1 MFKLEEEPKKGSQNQ
16 PISEI
21 DESQTSQVSSALDG
35 SNGSGKFNESKESKN
50 EPLNSSTDRVE
61 DKSIR
66 KSEDSLTDRVEDKSI
81 RKPDNGATGKTGDK
95 LTDKKPKRRFRDFL
109 TNGDIDSSKSSSSPL
124 NTPAKSS
131 EEKSQDNTEKDN
143 KSSSDSHDF
152 HLSQELMKFDFYRKL
167 QSNKEQVVKIIGG
180 IIGALFIIA
189 GMLYLLGS
197 PVRVADNVVSGERA
211 VISAFL
217 VLVGV
222 LIIASIF
229 ARRILETSF
238 LKNIHSELEVAEDQ
252 NSGELKDK
260 KENQKVNS
268 KENSKDKKGKQKGN
282 IEEKDKK

>member
-1 MFKLEEEPKKGSQNQ
+1 MEEEPKKGSQNQ

-21 DESQTSQVSSALDG
+21 DESQTSQVSSAQDG
-35 SNGSGKFNESKESKN
+35 SNKSDEFNESKESKK
-50 EPLNSSTDRVE
+50 ELINSSTDAVK
-61 DKSIR
+61 DKSIN
-66 KSEDSLTDRVEDKSI
+66 KSADGLTDRVKDKSI
-81 RKPDNGATGKTGDK
+81 NKSADGLIDKTEDK

-109 TNGDIDSSKSSSSPL
+109 TNGDIDSSKSSSSSPDDS
-124 NTPAKSS
+124 TKGS
-131 EEKSQDNTEKDN
+131 EEKSQDNAEKDN

-152 HLSQELMKFDFYRKL
+152 HISQELMKFDFYRKL

-180 IIGALFIIA
+180 IVGALFIIA
-189 GMLYLLGS
+189 GILYLLGS
-197 PVRVADNVVSGERA
+197 PVRVADIVVSGERA

-229 ARRILETSF
+229 ARRILEASF

-252 NSGELKDK
+252 DSGELKDN

-268 KENSKDKKGKQKGN
+268 KENSNDKKGKQKGN
-282 IEEKDKK
+282 IEENDKK

>member
-1 MFKLEEEPKKGSQNQ
+1 MEEEPKKGSQNQ

-21 DESQTSQVSSALDG
+21 DESQTSQVSSAQDG
-35 SNGSGKFNESKESKN
+35 SNKSDEFNESKESKK
-50 EPLNSSTDRVE
+50 ELINSSTDAVK
-61 DKSIR
+61 DKSIN
-66 KSEDSLTDRVEDKSI
+66 KSADGLTDRVKDKSI
-81 RKPDNGATGKTGDK
+81 NKSADGLIDKTEDK

-109 TNGDIDSSKSSSSPL
+109 TNGDIDSSKSSSSSPDDS
-124 NTPAKSS
+124 TKGS

-152 HLSQELMKFDFYRKL
+152 HISQELMKFDFYRKL

-180 IIGALFIIA
+180 IVGALFIIA
-189 GMLYLLGS
+189 GILYLLGS

-229 ARRILETSF
+229 ARRILEASF

-252 NSGELKDK
+252 DSGELKDN

-268 KENSKDKKGKQKGN
+268 KENSNDKKGKQKGN
-282 IEEKDKK
+282 IEENDKK

>member
-1 MFKLEEEPKKGSQNQ
+1 MEEKPKKGSQNQ

-21 DESQTSQVSSALDG
+21 DESSQTSQVSPASDE
-35 SNGSGKFNESKESKN
+35 SNGSDKFKESKKSN
-50 EPLNSSTDRVE
+50 HKPEDNLTNKPE
-61 DKSIR
+61 DKSNN
-66 KSEDSLTDRVEDKSI
+66 KPEDRSTNNVDDNSI
-81 RKPDNGATGKTGDK
+81 
-95 LTDKKPKRRFRDFL
+95 KKPENKLNNKNPQRRFRDFL
-109 TNGDIDSSKSSSSPL
+109 TRGDIDPSESSQSSSNAS
-124 NTPAKSS
+124 AKGS
-131 EEKSQDNTEKDN
+131 EEKSQEDKEKDN
-143 KSSSDSHDF
+143 EGSSEF
-152 HLSQELMKFDFYRKL
+152 HFNQELMKFDFYRKL
-167 QSNKEQVVKIIGG
+167 RSNKEQVVKLFGG

-189 GMLYLLGS
+189 GILYLLGS

-229 ARRILETSF
+229 ARQILEVSF

-252 NSGELKDK
+252 NSGDSKDK

-268 KENSKDKKGKQKGN
+268 RENSKDKKGKQKDN

>member
-1 MFKLEEEPKKGSQNQ
+1 MEEEPKKGSQNQ

-21 DESQTSQVSSALDG
+21 DESQTSQVSSAQDG

-50 EPLNSSTDRVE
+50 EPLNSSTDKVE
-61 DKSIR
+61 DKSIS
-66 KSEDSLTDRVEDKSI
+66 KSEEGLTARVEGKSI
-81 RKPDNGATGKTGDK
+81 SKSDGVIDKTE
-95 LTDKKPKRRFRDFL
+95 DKKPKRRFRDFL
-109 TNGDIDSSKSSSSPL
+109 TNGDIDSSKSSSSSPDDS
-124 NTPAKSS
+124 TKIS
-131 EEKSQDNTEKDN
+131 EEKSQDNAEKDN

-152 HLSQELMKFDFYRKL
+152 HISQELMKFDFYRKL

-180 IIGALFIIA
+180 IVSALFIIA
-189 GMLYLLGS
+189 GILYLLGS

-229 ARRILETSF
+229 ARRILEASF

-252 NSGELKDK
+252 DSGDLRDN

-268 KENSKDKKGKQKGN
+268 KENSNDKKGKQKGN
-282 IEEKDKK
+282 IEENDKK

>member
-1 MFKLEEEPKKGSQNQ
+1 MEEEPKKRSQNQ
-16 PISEI
+16 PASEI
-21 DESQTSQVSSALDG
+21 DESQTSRVSSALDE
-35 SNGSGKFNESKESKN
+35 SNGSGKSKESKESHHKA
-50 EPLNSSTDRVE
+50 LNSSNDKVENKSIKPKDGLNERVE
-61 DKSIR
+61 NKSI
-66 KSEDSLTDRVEDKSI
+66 KPEDLT
-81 RKPDNGATGKTGDK
+81 NKTDDK
-95 LTDKKPKRRFRDFL
+95 LTNKNPKRRFRDFL
-109 TNGDIDSSKSSSSPL
+109 TNGDIDSSKSSSSSPDAS
-124 NTPAKSS
+124 AKGSG
-131 EEKSQDNTEKDN
+131 EKSHDNKEKDKEN
-143 KSSSDSHDF
+143 SSDSHDF
-152 HLSQELMKFDFYRKL
+152 HFSQELMKFDFFKKL

-189 GMLYLLGS
+189 GILYLLGS

-252 NSGELKDK
+252 NSGELMDK

-268 KENSKDKKGKQKGN
+268 RENSKDKKGKQKGN

>member
-1 MFKLEEEPKKGSQNQ
+1 MEEEPKKGSQNQ

-21 DESQTSQVSSALDG
+21 DESQTSQVSSAQDG
-35 SNGSGKFNESKESKN
+35 SNKSDEFNESKESKK
-50 EPLNSSTDRVE
+50 ELINSSTDAVK
-61 DKSIR
+61 DKSIN
-66 KSEDSLTDRVEDKSI
+66 KSADGLIDK
-81 RKPDNGATGKTGDK
+81 AEDK

-109 TNGDIDSSKSSSSPL
+109 TNGDIDSSKSSSSSPDDS
-124 NTPAKSS
+124 TKGS
-131 EEKSQDNTEKDN
+131 EEKSQDNAEKDN

-152 HLSQELMKFDFYRKL
+152 HISQELMKFDFYRKL

-180 IIGALFIIA
+180 IVGALFIIA
-189 GMLYLLGS
+189 GILYLLGS

-229 ARRILETSF
+229 ARRILEASF

-252 NSGELKDK
+252 DSGELKDN

-268 KENSKDKKGKQKGN
+268 KENSNDKKGKQKGN
-282 IEEKDKK
+282 IEENDKK

>member
-1 MFKLEEEPKKGSQNQ
+1 MEEEPKKGSQNQ

-21 DESQTSQVSSALDG
+21 DESQTSQVSSAQDG
-35 SNGSGKFNESKESKN
+35 SNKSDEFNESKESKK
-50 EPLNSSTDRVE
+50 ELINSSTDAVK
-61 DKSIR
+61 DKSIN
-66 KSEDSLTDRVEDKSI
+66 KSADGLTDRVKDKSI
-81 RKPDNGATGKTGDK
+81 NKSADGLIDKTEDK

-109 TNGDIDSSKSSSSPL
+109 TNGDIDSSKSSSSSPDDS
-124 NTPAKSS
+124 TKGS
-131 EEKSQDNTEKDN
+131 EEKSQDNAEKDN

-152 HLSQELMKFDFYRKL
+152 HISQELMKFDFYRKL

-180 IIGALFIIA
+180 IVGALFIIA
-189 GMLYLLGS
+189 GILYLLGS

-229 ARRILETSF
+229 ARRILEASF

-252 NSGELKDK
+252 DSGELKDN

-268 KENSKDKKGKQKGN
+268 KENSNDKKGKQKGN
-282 IEEKDKK
+282 IEENDKK